1 MRVEVERE
9 IFLSGDSLLGFE
21 TLMVFIMDLF
31 YF

>member
-1 MRVEVERE
+1 MRVEVVRE

-21 TLMVFIMDLF
+21 ILMVFIMDLF